1 MRSSSEHPSTVDK
14 EFLCVKTFWLNF
26 NRWQTTITLESAMGK
41 HQILW
46 QHFPKH
52 SPCPEFLRQVVTAFE
67 DVSEDIASQDNV
79 GQASNDAL
87 AKVRGGLEQLG
98 FLVETS
104 KKNDGKIKVPVLYG
118 ANGKVEKSFE
128 ADAFHK
134 DNKTVVEV
142 EAGRGVTNYQ
152 FLKDLFQACV
162 MQDVDHAV
170 IAIRQDYRGSDDF
183 QKVITFVETIY
194 ASNRLVLPL
203 KSLLIIGY

>member
-1 MRSSSEHPSTVDK
+1 MT
-14 EFLCVKTFWLNF
+14 
-26 NRWQTTITLESAMGK
+26 K
-41 HQILW
+41 HKILW

-52 SPCPEFLRQVVTAFE
+52 SPCPDFLTKVVGCFDA
-67 DVSEDIASQDNV
+67 VSADIASLDNV
-79 GQASNDAL
+79 GQVSNDVL
-87 AKVRGGLEQLG
+87 AKVRGGLEALG

-104 KKNDGKIKVPVLYG
+104 KTAQGKIRVPVLYG

-128 ADAFHK
+128 ADAYHPTQR
-134 DNKTVVEV
+134 TVVEV

-162 MQDVDHAV
+162 MQDVDYAV

-183 QKVITFVETIY
+183 SKVVTFIETIY

-203 KSLLIIGY
+203 KGLLIIGY